1 MLPIL
6 QRGDF
11 LRAFVRKG
19 RMAGLMGRMPV
30 HVVMRQAAIF
40 GAAIRGLEL
49 SADRE
54 WPALAAKIP
63 GNPSVTR

>member
-1 MLPIL
+1 
-6 QRGDF
+6 
-11 LRAFVRKG
+11 
-19 RMAGLMGRMPV
+19 MPV